1 MSPVNARTGEIEHY
15 LFRSRALAATTNGP
29 ALDIRD
35 YDGRLAFTAVSQGC
49 SGGTTTCAV
58 KLQHST
64 DNSTWTDVASGT
76 ITTFGTTSKG
86 ACVGFSCQQLRRYI
100 RAVAT
105 LGAGTAITLTVAVRG
120 YKQTTCL

>member
-15 LFRSRALAATTNGP
+15 LFRSRTLAASTNGP

-35 YDGRLAFTAVSQGC
+35 YDGMLAFTAVSQGC
-49 SGGTTTCAV
+49 SGGTTTCVV
-58 KLQHST
+58 KVQHST
-64 DNSTWTDVASGT
+64 DASTWADVTSGT

-86 ACVGFSCQQLRRYI
+86 ACLGLSCQELRRYI

-105 LGAGTAITLTVAVRG
+105 LGAGTTITLTVAVRG
-120 YKQTTCL
+120 YKQATCL